1 MNLFFKIKDTAKER
15 AMAIFKL
22 LDFNKDGEIN
32 EEEFVQ
38 VFRFYR

>member
-1 MNLFFKIKDTAKER
+1 
-15 AMAIFKL
+15 MAIFKL

-38 VFRFYR
+38 VFRFIDNTKRKMV